1 MLRTAIAAAQDEEPA
16 PHGPVEAREE
26 WLLAQ
31 PRLTLAS
38 ISPDCLPA
46 GRTELRVH
54 LDWGN
59 DFGWDQDAPGESP
72 RDRRFLV
79 DGEHRTL
86 ALQVRRA
93 VRPGLDLSAR
103 LPLEW
108 RGGGV
113 LDGTIDWFHD
123 FTGFPGNS
131 RDSFRRDE
139 FRVTGRDDRGRRIRW
154 NGQGTGIGRLEL
166 QARRLTF
173 GSGEVSRPRASV
185 VASMGLPTG
194 TGPFAAPG
202 LGLGA
207 QLVAALPIARSW
219 TAYGGGGATFETERR
234 IEGVEYE
241 RARAHGFLA
250 IEWRPGRR
258 WGLLAETSAA
268 SRLVT
273 NLARYPALEWY
284 LRLSARLNLALGWS
298 LEGGFAEGLSNQQA
312 TTDFGIQVGLVRSL
326 GRRP

>member
-1 MLRTAIAAAQDEEPA
+1 MAAAQDEETA
-16 PHGPVEAREE
+16 PHGPSEAREE

-38 ISPDCLPA
+38 ISPDCVPA
-46 GRTELRVH
+46 GLTEVRLH

-59 DFGWDQDAPGESP
+59 DFGWDQDKPGEAP

-86 ALQVRRA
+86 ALQVRRG

-113 LDGTIDWFHD
+113 LDGPIDWFHRV
-123 FTGFPGNS
+123 TGFPGNS
-131 RDSFRRDE
+131 RGSFLSDE
-139 FRVTGRDDRGRRIRW
+139 LRVTGRDDRGRLIRW
-154 NGQGTGIGRLEL
+154 SGEGTGIGRLEL
-166 QARRLTF
+166 QARRAAF
-173 GSGEVSRPRASV
+173 GTAGASGPRASV
-185 VASMGLPTG
+185 VGSVGLPTG
-194 TGPFAAPG
+194 TGPFAVSG
-202 LGLGA
+202 LGFGA
-207 QLVAALPIARSW
+207 QLVAALPVARSW
-219 TAYGGGGATFETERR
+219 ALYGGAGATFETERR

-241 RARAHGFLA
+241 RARVHGFLS
-250 IEWRPGRR
+250 IEWRPAQR

-284 LRLSARLNLALGWS
+284 LRLNARLNLASGWS
-298 LEGGFAEGLSNQQA
+298 FEGGFAEGLSNQQA
-312 TTDFGIQVGLVRSL
+312 TTDFGIQAGLVRRL
-326 GRRP
+326 GVRR